1 MLMFTNRFSHAV
13 VLFCFT
19 LAFGF
24 SAYAQD
30 SLVVKVNKIATN
42 GITVKGKTATFPYPV
57 LTFMT
62 ISDTSG
68 NHIAGLADTA
78 AWLGPDDVAPVGNI
92 SDLWQPLSEYH
103 LADPSQP
110 ADANLYRQKPA
121 PQFLE
126 VNRNNVIP
134 TSIMLMM
141 DNSRSL
147 STPDLEFAKSS
158 NINFINNS
166 GDADRIGFMRFARNN
181 EAIWFTDDKDSLTTF
196 IADTEDDPGTRIYR
210 ALIEV
215 VDSMKAEPS
224 IRRQIILFTD
234 GRNNDPTGP
243 DIDSV
248 LAVTN
253 EENITVHTIGLGLSA
268 GGIADLRKVA
278 SETGGLFFHAD
289 SGAQLLDIYARLSE
303 ITNNFYVMAH
313 TSPEPCGDEIIGGDS
328 TRVVDI
334 TVTDLLRTG
343 SATGFYNP
351 PETVNNY
358 DVSLMKTASDNSI
371 GVGETFSYELLLSN
385 DGPNTA
391 FNVWVVDSLS
401 AELTTSGFSRV
412 PDSTSGSVLFWQF
425 DSISPGLSG
434 NISITYDATVN
445 PALSD
450 TVTEISSRT
459 TVLVA
464 CDNNSANDFIVD
476 TITIDRL
483 TTLGVTTKIR
493 TDSFTVS
500 GSDTTWFA
508 AEGDSVC
515 FIVTVSNTSANAA
528 QNVLLTNV
536 LPDSVFG
543 DTFVSSD
550 TLTYNFG
557 AIPALADT
565 TVEICAIVSS
575 DLPFYPFPL
584 ENTATVSA
592 DNVSGTIEDI
602 ATAYGIA
609 PPPTTTTLDI
619 SWKVQTDS
627 FTVDGSDT
635 TWFAEEDETYSYNIT
650 VRNTGTLTAT
660 NVLLRDVLPDSV
672 LNAGDTLS
680 FAIGDLLPS
689 ASETVSV
696 NPTVVSDLPFTPFP
710 LVNTIIATGDN
721 ADPLS
726 QTFTDTVFAIEK
738 PLGPTDIIVITT
750 VSTDTFIVDNGDT
763 TWFAFPGDSV
773 CFKITV
779 RNNGPEI
786 ASNVILT
793 NFLPD
798 SLFGA
803 TFGSGDTLVFNF
815 GNMPAPSDTTV
826 EFCAVVADSLPFY
839 PYPLDNDV
847 ILIADNG
854 GPVTASDTVYALEPP
869 PVLTDISV
877 TQFVETDS
885 FTVENSDTTWYVARG
900 ETFTYRLKV
909 TNERDVIAEDVVLVD
924 YFPPILSIISGSINP
939 PFGVLNGDSIK
950 WDLGDFSPNETRIL
964 SFDATVPTNMPQGE
978 NLLTNRVVVQA
989 TNQDPLTLANNF
1001 AEFSVL
1007 NIVPPFREGCEFFTL
1022 DFNVFE
1028 PQNGLPLGI
1037 NFELEYSREATLE
1050 LLDISGYRVT
1060 TLYREVFDPGINRR
1074 EWDGT
1079 TENGLQVGSGTYIVT
1094 LKTFDS
1100 KLICWK
1106 KVIIRR

>member
-1 MLMFTNRFSHAV
+1 
-13 VLFCFT
+13 
-19 LAFGF
+19 
-24 SAYAQD
+24 
-30 SLVVKVNKIATN
+30 
-42 GITVKGKTATFPYPV
+42 
-57 LTFMT
+57 
-62 ISDTSG
+62 
-68 NHIAGLADTA
+68 
-78 AWLGPDDVAPVGNI
+78 
-92 SDLWQPLSEYH
+92 
-103 LADPSQP
+103 
-110 ADANLYRQKPA
+110 
-121 PQFLE
+121 
-126 VNRNNVIP
+126 
-134 TSIMLMM
+134 
-141 DNSRSL
+141 
-147 STPDLEFAKSS
+147 
-158 NINFINNS
+158 
-166 GDADRIGFMRFARNN
+166 
-181 EAIWFTDDKDSLTTF
+181 
-196 IADTEDDPGTRIYR
+196 
-210 ALIEV
+210 
-215 VDSMKAEPS
+215 
-224 IRRQIILFTD
+224 
-234 GRNNDPTGP
+234 
-243 DIDSV
+243 
-248 LAVTN
+248 
-253 EENITVHTIGLGLSA
+253 
-268 GGIADLRKVA
+268 
-278 SETGGLFFHAD
+278 
-289 SGAQLLDIYARLSE
+289 
-303 ITNNFYVMAH
+303 
-313 TSPEPCGDEIIGGDS
+313 
-328 TRVVDI
+328 
-334 TVTDLLRTG
+334 
-343 SATGFYNP
+343 
-351 PETVNNY
+351 
-358 DVSLMKTASDNSI
+358 
-371 GVGETFSYELLLSN
+371 
-385 DGPNTA
+385 
-391 FNVWVVDSLS
+391 
-401 AELTTSGFSRV
+401 
-412 PDSTSGSVLFWQF
+412 
-425 DSISPGLSG
+425 
-434 NISITYDATVN
+434 
-445 PALSD
+445 
-450 TVTEISSRT
+450 
-459 TVLVA
+459 
-464 CDNNSANDFIVD
+464 
-476 TITIDRL
+476 
-483 TTLGVTTKIR
+483 
-493 TDSFTVS
+493 
-500 GSDTTWFA
+500 
-508 AEGDSVC
+508 
-515 FIVTVSNTSANAA
+515 
-528 QNVLLTNV
+528 
-536 LPDSVFG
+536 
-543 DTFVSSD
+543 
-550 TLTYNFG
+550 
-557 AIPALADT
+557 
-565 TVEICAIVSS
+565 S
-575 DLPFYPFPL
+575 DLPFTPFPL
-584 ENTATVSA
+584 VNT
-592 DNVSGTIEDI
+592 II
-602 ATAYGIA
+602 ATGDNADPLSQTFSDTVFAIEK
-609 PPPTTTTLDI
+609 PFVPTTTTLDI

-627 FTVDGSDT
+627 FTVSGTDT

-689 ASETVSV
+689 ASETVTVNPTVVSDLPFAPFPLVNTIITTGDNADPLSQTFSDTVFAIEKPFVPTTTTLDISWKVQTDSFTVSGTDTTWFAEEDETYSYEITIRNTGTLTATNVQLRDILPDSVLNAGDTLSFAIGDLLPSASSTISV
-696 NPTVVSDLPFTPFP
+696 NPTVVSDLPFAPFP

-721 ADPLS
+721 ADPLT

-738 PLGPTDIIVITT
+738 PFGPTDIIVITT